1 MVLAGPS
8 RTEHVSPDVEDRG
21 LPAARNGVWN
31 RALATQAPRTP
42 EQHLSNS
49 RLVGKATRPLVPL
62 YAHMS
67 HVFWL
72 ESWKLLM

>member
-1 MVLAGPS
+1 MMVLAGPS

-21 LPAARNGVWN
+21 LPAARNRVWN
-31 RALATQAPRTP
+31 RALATPRTP

-62 YAHMS
+62 YTHMS
-67 HVFWL
+67 HVFSL